1 MGISL
6 KQHFKRRLKLQ
17 LFNATLLGTVLTA
30 NTSLAQSFEYPMK
43 PVQVAENTWYIE
55 AVLESFT
62 PQNGGAIANV
72 AFVVDGNRVL
82 VIDSGPSK
90 RFGEQLRQQIV
101 NTTGQ
106 EPTDLLL
113 THHHPDHSLGNQA
126 FADINI
132 WALKETA
139 NQLKTEGNAFAES
152 LYLMVGD
159 WMRGTEI
166 LAPNKLIEA
175 GLLFSDSDRFEV
187 IALTGHTGADLLLL
201 DRKSRVLFASDMI
214 FFQRALATPHTPGL
228 DVWLADIDY
237 LRTLPFDRV
246 IPGHGPVT
254 SKAEALDQM
263 EEYLRWLDQLLS
275 ESASQGL
282 TMNELRGTEIP
293 AEFSGIAL
301 TRYELT
307 RTIAHL
313 YPNYELKAF
322 SKK

>member
-1 MGISL
+1 MTASFLSSILGI
-6 KQHFKRRLKLQ
+6 
-17 LFNATLLGTVLTA
+17 NAVY
-30 NTSLAQSFEYPMK
+30 AQSFEYPME
-43 PVQVAENTWYIE
+43 PIQVAQNTWYIE
-55 AVLESFT
+55 AVRESFT
-62 PQNGGAIANV
+62 PQNGGAIANI
-72 AFVVDGNRVL
+72 AFVRDDDRVL

-90 RFGEQLRQQIV
+90 RFGQQLRQLIV
-101 NTTGQ
+101 ATTGQ

-139 NQLKTEGNAFAES
+139 TQLKAEGNAFAES

-166 LAPNKLIEA
+166 LAPNKVIEA
-175 GLLFSDSDRFEV
+175 GKMFSDSDRFEV
-187 IALTGHTGADLLLL
+187 IALKGHTGADLLLL
-201 DRKSRVLFASDMI
+201 DRESRVLFASDMI

-228 DVWLADIDY
+228 DVWLADINY
-237 LRTLPFDRV
+237 LRTLPFDQV

-254 SKAEALDQM
+254 SKSEALDQM
-263 EEYLRWLDQLLS
+263 EAYLRWLDRLLS
-275 ESASQGL
+275 ESALQGL
-282 TMNELRGTEIP
+282 TMNELRNAEIP
-293 AEFSGIAL
+293 AEFNSIAL